1 MNLDQSYQDFSP
13 LAMKHD
19 AIVRPKLVVPTGS
32 GGFSFNGFYSVQTR

>member
-19 AIVRPKLVVPTGS
+19 AIVRPKLVVPTG
-32 GGFSFNGFYSVQTR
+32 GFSFNGFYSVQTR